1 MEFLALI
8 GVVATILNIILFFKV
23 WGMTNNVVQLT
34 KIAQKFTNME
44 YLTDEMELVQHDE
57 NKKLK
62 KEKERIRLDSNIDHA
77 ERIKLTEEIEKKIKD
92 TIL

>member
-62 KEKERIRLDSNIDHA
+62 KEKERIRLDTNIDNA
-77 ERIKLTEEIEKKIKD
+77 ERIKLTEEIERKIKD
-92 TIL
+92 TVL